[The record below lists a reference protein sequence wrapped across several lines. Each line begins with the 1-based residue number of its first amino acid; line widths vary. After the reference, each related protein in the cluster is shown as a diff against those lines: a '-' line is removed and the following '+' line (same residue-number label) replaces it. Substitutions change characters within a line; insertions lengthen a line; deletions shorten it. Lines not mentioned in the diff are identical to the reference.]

1 VLNPE
6 AEYDALTDRVASL
19 YEQGA
24 YQEALAAL
32 DQADDSLRPW
42 LAELTHLRACVLAVL
57 GQPDQALAALQTAA
71 TTGAWWDDT
80 LLTEDD
86 DLATLQRLSGFA
98 DLLESSRVSRAASQ
112 SESSR
117 LVVQLPRGEVRGV
130 VVALHGAGQRATH
143 AARDWASV
151 TSLGYALVC
160 VESSQLMSPMYRT
173 WPDPERSREDVAR
186 ALSHLPT
193 ELQSVDVIAAG
204 FSAGGRVALDWA
216 LTAQPRPVA
225 GVVVLAPALRQL
237 PAEAHGVLEP
247 AVVLMGTDD
256 DLLEVVE
263 EAGEQLRGFGVSV
276 ELLPGVGHEFPTDFG
291 DRLSD
296 ALFRKQSVRN
306 PG

>member
-1 VLNPE
+1 MQNAE

-24 YQEALAAL
+24 YQEALTAV
-32 DQADDSLRPW
+32 DQADDSLKPW
-42 LAELTHLRACVLAVL
+42 LAELTHLRACLLAVL

-71 TTGAWWDDT
+71 TAGAWWDDS

-86 DLATLQRLSGFA
+86 DLATLQSLPGFT
-98 DLLESSRVSRAASQ
+98 DLLESSRLGRSLP
-112 SESSR
+112 ESSEP
-117 LVVQLPRGEVRGV
+117 VVELPSGEVRGV

-173 WPDPERSREDVAR
+173 WPDPERSRDDIAQ

-237 PAEAHGVLEP
+237 PAAAHGALEP
-247 AVVLMGTDD
+247 AVVFMGTDD

-276 ELLPGVGHEFPTDFG
+276 ELLPGVGHEFPADF
-291 DRLSD
+291 DARLSEV
-296 ALFRKQSVRN
+296 LFRKQSVRN
-306 PG
+306 QG

>member
-19 YEQGA
+19 YEQGV

-32 DQADDSLRPW
+32 DQADDSLHPW
-42 LAELTHLRACVLAVL
+42 LAELTHLRACLLAVL

-86 DLATLQRLSGFA
+86 DLATLQSLPGFA
-98 DLLESSRVSRAASQ
+98 DLLESSRDARAGSRP
-112 SESSR
+112 ESAEPVLR
-117 LVVQLPRGEVRGV
+117 LPSGEVRGV

-143 AARDWASV
+143 AARDWACV
-151 TSLGYALVC
+151 TSLGCALLC

-173 WPDPERSREDVAR
+173 WPDPERSRDDVAR

-216 LTAQPRPVA
+216 LTAQPQPVA

-237 PAEAHGVLEP
+237 PAEAHGALEP

-256 DLLEVVE
+256 ELREVVE
-263 EAGEQLRGFGVSV
+263 EAGEQLRSLGVSV
-276 ELLPGVGHEFPTDFG
+276 ELLPGVGHEFPADFA
-291 DRLSD
+291 DRLSEV
-296 ALFRKQSVRN
+296 LIRKQSVRN
-306 PG
+306 QG

>member
-1 VLNPE
+1 MQNPE

-24 YQEALAAL
+24 YEEALAAL
-32 DQADDSLRPW
+32 DQADDALQPW
-42 LAELTHLRACVLAVL
+42 LAELTHLRACFLAVL
-57 GQPDQALAALQTAA
+57 GQPDQALAALQSAA
-71 TTGAWWDDT
+71 TAGAWWDDS

-86 DLATLQRLSGFA
+86 DLASLRSLPGFA
-98 DLLESSRVSRAASQ
+98 DLLSLSGERRAASLGA
-112 SESSR
+112 SAEP
-117 LVVQLPRGEVRGV
+117 VVLLPSGEVRGV

-160 VESSQLMSPMYRT
+160 AESSQLMSPMYRT
-173 WPDPERSREDVAR
+173 WPDPERSRDDVAR
-186 ALSHLPT
+186 ALAQLPT
-193 ELQSVDVIAAG
+193 ELESVEVIAAG

-237 PAEAHGVLEP
+237 PSEASGALEP

-256 DLLEVVE
+256 DLREVVE
-263 EAGEQLRGFGVSV
+263 EAGEQLRGLGVSV
-276 ELLPGVGHEFPTDFG
+276 EWLPGVGHEFPSDFA
-291 DRLSD
+291 DLLSR
-296 ALFRKQSVRN
+296 ALFRK
-306 PG
+306 

>member
-1 VLNPE
+1 VQTPE
-6 AEYDALTDRVASL
+6 AEYDALTDRVASM

-24 YQEALAAL
+24 YQEALAVL
-32 DQADDSLRPW
+32 DQADDSLHPW
-42 LAELTHLRACVLAVL
+42 LAELTHLRACLLAVL

-86 DLATLQRLSGFA
+86 DLATLQSLPGFA
-98 DLLESSRVSRAASQ
+98 DLLESSRAGRAASDPQ
-112 SESSR
+112 TSEPVLR
-117 LVVQLPRGEVRGV
+117 LPSGEVRGV

-173 WPDPERSREDVAR
+173 WPDPERSRDDVAQ
-186 ALSHLPT
+186 ALAQLPT
-193 ELQSVDVIAAG
+193 ELQSVSLIAAG

-237 PAEAHGVLEP
+237 PAQAHGALEP

-256 DLLEVVE
+256 DLREVVE
-263 EAGEQLRGFGVSV
+263 EAGEQLRSFGVSV
-276 ELLPGVGHEFPTDFG
+276 ELLPGVAHEFPSDFA
-291 DRLSD
+291 DRLSQV
-296 ALFRKQSVRN
+296 LFRKQSVRN
-306 PG
+306 QG

>member
-1 VLNPE
+1 VLIPE
-6 AEYDALTDRVASL
+6 AEYDALTDRVASM

-42 LAELTHLRACVLAVL
+42 LAELTHLRACLLAVL

-86 DLATLQRLSGFA
+86 DLATLQSLPGFA
-98 DLLESSRVSRAASQ
+98 DLLESSREGRAASRPET
-112 SESSR
+112 SAPVVR
-117 LVVQLPRGEVRGV
+117 LPSGEVRGV
-130 VVALHGAGQRATH
+130 VIALHGAGQRATH
-143 AARDWASV
+143 AAHDWASV

-173 WPDPERSREDVAR
+173 WPDPERSRDDVAQ
-186 ALSHLPT
+186 ALAQLPT
-193 ELQSVDVIAAG
+193 ELRTAPLIAAG

-237 PAEAHGVLEP
+237 PADAHGALEP

-256 DLLEVVE
+256 DLREVVE
-263 EAGEQLRGFGVSV
+263 EAGEQLRSFGVSV
-276 ELLPGVGHEFPTDFG
+276 ELLPGVAHEFPSDFA
-291 DRLSD
+291 DRLSKV
-296 ALFRKQSVRN
+296 LFRKQGVRN
-306 PG
+306 QS